1 LKIPTAID
9 DSDVERACR
18 RIVHALAL
26 HTDRGEYDLALALFT
41 EDAVMERDGEQFV
54 GMAALRAAYAS
65 RPMNRLTRHV
75 ISNTLVRSTGP
86 DSAEAT
92 SYVTVYRVALPP
104 TKHVP
109 PYPVTGPDVLGEH
122 HDTFRRTEAGWRLSA
137 RVTRTI
143 LRLGQTGANT

>member
-1 LKIPTAID
+1 
-9 DSDVERACR
+9 
-18 RIVHALAL
+18 
-26 HTDRGEYDLALALFT
+26 
-41 EDAVMERDGEQFV
+41 MERDGEQFV